1 MSQPQTP
8 QDRMPPPP
16 TSPSPPPSA
25 PHHFPHPL
33 TPSSSTSGI
42 CLISGSG
49 VGAAS
54 IVSTEAE
61 GDEAVQATNDD
72 ASVCKRSAVQLG
84 YWNDP
89 FLQYFMR
96 GPIVRK
102 APEINRGYFAR
113 TFGIYKLIL
122 KTLEQIATSDV
133 VSYTDDLSYWFNY
146 SFVVFLYFILIDDCL
161 RFIFQKVKEAGVE
174 AIRCVKQK
182 SKL

>member
-8 QDRMPPPP
+8 QDRMPPPI
-16 TSPSPPPSA
+16 TTPSPPPPGQFS
-25 PHHFPHPL
+25 HPL
-33 TPSSSTSGI
+33 TPSSSTSGL
-42 CLISGSG
+42 CLISTGGGGS
-49 VGAAS
+49 S
-54 IVSTEAE
+54 IMSQDTE

-96 GPIVRK
+96 GPMVRK

-133 VSYTDDLSYWFNY
+133 VGQIISQR
-146 SFVVFLYFILIDDCL
+146 VI
-161 RFIFQKVKEAGVE
+161 
-174 AIRCVKQK
+174 
-182 SKL
+182 

>member
-1 MSQPQTP
+1 MSQDT
-8 QDRMPPPP
+8 
-16 TSPSPPPSA
+16 
-25 PHHFPHPL
+25 
-33 TPSSSTSGI
+33 
-42 CLISGSG
+42 
-49 VGAAS
+49 
-54 IVSTEAE
+54 E

-96 GPIVRK
+96 GPMVRK

-133 VSYTDDLSYWFNY
+133 VGQIISQR
-146 SFVVFLYFILIDDCL
+146 VI
-161 RFIFQKVKEAGVE
+161 
-174 AIRCVKQK
+174 
-182 SKL
+182 